1 MKNLKFKQLPYQ
13 TEAVEAVVD
22 CFAGQPKLSALS
34 YRIDPGREVDATGQS
49 QASILTDGFK
59 NSDLMLTLPQIFA
72 NVQNV
77 QQKQNLPISDELV
90 KTKSCLIKNMEV
102 RCAPSKSRIMTV
114 SIWR

>member
-34 YRIDPGREVDATGQS
+34 YRIDPGREARKGETIKQPHDE
-49 QASILTDGFK
+49 LDGFK
-59 NSDLMLTLPQIFA
+59 NSDLMLIPAQIFT
-72 NVQNV
+72 NIQNV

-90 KTKSCLIKNMEV
+90 KTKSCPINLDIEME
-102 RCAPSKSRIMTV
+102 TGTG
-114 SIWR
+114 